1 MCSTLLYGWMVYYFL
16 FGAWVQFQLLEV
28 GYFRLQVTGLG
39 YFNEVTQSQLVW
51 DKDELKVGW

>member
-1 MCSTLLYGWMVYYFL
+1 M
-16 FGAWVQFQLLEV
+16 QFQLLEV